1 MKMQYEK
8 LLLDLMERVVILEE
22 KVEML
27 EMKNERV
34 EEDMMEEEAR
44 TDKTTNRAMVIQ
56 EVTDILR
63 KKYGYDVQKGKRAD
77 GGGLIAAKDGKKLN
91 FKIFVSKNYM
101 LQDVE
106 PDFEWGGWHTFAP
119 SELNLFD
126 YYIFA
131 IKVNKNEPAH
141 YFIFSNEKLAAICA
155 PKDTDSNGVVHFY
168 FRKRHNGKLIEAR
181 EDEVDVAKFYNSWDT
196 IK

>member
-27 EMKNERV
+27 EMKSEKV

-63 KKYGYDVQKGKRAD
+63 KKYGYDVKKGKRAD

-91 FKIFVSKNYM
+91 FKMIFVT
-101 LQDVE
+101 L
-106 PDFEWGGWHTFAP
+106 
-119 SELNLFD
+119 
-126 YYIFA
+126 
-131 IKVNKNEPAH
+131 
-141 YFIFSNEKLAAICA
+141 
-155 PKDTDSNGVVHFY
+155 
-168 FRKRHNGKLIEAR
+168 
-181 EDEVDVAKFYNSWDT
+181 
-196 IK
+196 